1 MDWGKGLGQHAQS
14 QGQSPASEI
23 QGQSGR
29 KINLAHDAPGPVAF
43 PQEHS
48 RTHTAGCHG
57 PVILAFRR
65 LKQEDGSKLEAILTV
80 FF

>member
-29 KINLAHDAPGPVAF
+29 KINLAHDLYTRPSR
-43 PQEHS
+43 HS
-48 RTHTAGCHG
+48 HKSTAAHTQLDAMD
-57 PVILAFRR
+57 L
-65 LKQEDGSKLEAILTV
+65 
-80 FF
+80 